1 MYRLNDDSD
10 ADSGS
15 KLQSDTDRGTL
26 LFLLAYMPSA
36 NIGDACWYRSWH
48 VMLSR
53 LWLLLQTRC
62 DNVI

>member
-15 KLQSDTDRGTL
+15 KLQSDTDGGTS
-26 LFLLAYMPSA
+26 LFLLADIPSA
-36 NIGDACWYRSWH
+36 NIGDARSYRIRH

-53 LWLLLQTRC
+53 LWLLLHKQS
-62 DNVI
+62 DGGI